1 MWRVI
6 WDHNVPT
13 VVMLTNL
20 VEKMK
25 IKCSQYWPD
34 SNSATYGNYV
44 VTLTN
49 TITLSDFVIRSLT
62 VKNVSFLFILVGLR
76 FSIMYIMARTPF
88 NVSD

>member
-1 MWRVI
+1 M
-6 WDHNVPT
+6 PT

-34 SNSATYGNYV
+34 SGTATYGDYV

-49 TITLSDFVIRSLT
+49 TITLSDFVIRYLC
-62 VKNVSFLFILVGLR
+62 VENVSILLAV
-76 FSIMYIMARTPF
+76 MVNM
-88 NVSD
+88 